1 MSYKEWE
8 LGVTYMGMMTVFAI
22 GAVIIVLV
30 IGITALVTTKAY
42 EYKHTIDPLDNNPH
56 LAVTEDNHLSQRSE

>member
-1 MSYKEWE
+1 
-8 LGVTYMGMMTVFAI
+8 MGMTTIFII

-30 IGITALVTTKAY
+30 IGITAFVTTKAY

-56 LAVTEDNHLSQRSE
+56 LAGTEYNRTSQRSE

>member
-1 MSYKEWE
+1 
-8 LGVTYMGMMTVFAI
+8 MGMTTIFVI

-42 EYKHTIDPLDNNPH
+42 EYKHTIDPLDNNQH
-56 LAVTEDNHLSQRSE
+56 LAGTEENHPTQISE

>member
-1 MSYKEWE
+1 
-8 LGVTYMGMMTVFAI
+8 MGMTTIFVI

-30 IGITALVTTKAY
+30 IGITAFVTTKAY

-56 LAVTEDNHLSQRSE
+56 LAGTEDNHTSQRSE

>member
-1 MSYKEWE
+1 
-8 LGVTYMGMMTVFAI
+8 MGMTGIFVI

-42 EYKHTIDPLDNNPH
+42 EYKHTIDPIEHNPH
-56 LAVTEDNHLSQRSE
+56 LDREEIHQFTTTEINDNKESPY